1 MMNLNFNNPN
11 REVIER
17 RVRLKSKARQMQH
30 EAEMELLMVLFDIDS
45 LEDDEEEGGEEEI
58 EVNKE
63 DVEIEL
69 MLIDDF
75 RDVELDMNQ
84 DEMQW
89 INDNVNLSKL
99 LGTNEPT
106 VQALC
111 NKLEM
116 SEAKIILLVR
126 RCLGY
131 KAETTYQRDQK
142 EYICELRKC
151 FRKNLYEELDKR
163 LKKESVYEFY
173 QALLDYISD
182 NISRDPQGLNE
193 DDLVFYVN
201 YTELRS
207 VCKQHGIQKGLG
219 TRSLREKMAKLCVFK
234 LLTNLKDNQLTD
246 ETLEKANEYKES
258 TSNLISESA
267 KQEIEANRSN
277 YYVLNDL
284 SPKNQREALR
294 RLEIIITC
302 GLRGKDRCS
311 TSYAALFG
319 EEIQGEITAQGEHNL
334 NETKV
339 RNFNEAAII
348 LLNKQNYFTEEQL
361 RKQYLK
367 KDHHMKSD
375 ESKRVTAIY
384 LSGTANN
391 TNCIKTR
398 VNSRVREEYSL
409 PKKIKS
415 NSFIYVLKN
424 N

>member
-1 MMNLNFNNPN
+1 MKLADFELKNTEL
-11 REVIER
+11 RIETK
-17 RVRLKSKARQMQH
+17 LKLKQH
-30 EAEMELLMVLFDIDS
+30 EQEMELLMNLFDIDS
-45 LEDDEEEGGEEEI
+45 LEDKEEEISEI

-63 DVEIEL
+63 DIEIEL

-89 INDNVNLSKL
+89 INDNVDLSKL

-116 SEAKIILLVR
+116 SEAKVILLVR

-201 YTELRS
+201 YTELRA

-219 TRSLREKMAKLCVFK
+219 TRSLREKMAKLCVFN

-246 ETLEKANEYKES
+246 ETLEKANEYKGS
-258 TSNLISESA
+258 VSNLISESA
-267 KQEIEANRSN
+267 KQEVEANRSN

-339 RNFNEAAII
+339 RNFNEAARI

-409 PKKIKS
+409 PNKIKS
-415 NSFIYVLKN
+415 NSFIYVSKK
-424 N
+424 

>member
-17 RVRLKSKARQMQH
+17 RVRLESKARQVQH
-30 EAEMELLMVLFDIDS
+30 EQEMELLMTLFDIDS
-45 LEDDEEEGGEEEI
+45 LEEDEEEGGEEEI
-58 EVNKE
+58 EISKE

-75 RDVELDMNQ
+75 KDVEIDMNQ

-89 INDNVNLSKL
+89 INDNVDLSKL
-99 LGTNEPT
+99 LGTSEPT

-116 SEAKIILLVR
+116 SEAKVILLVR

-131 KAETTYQRDQK
+131 KSETTYQRDQR
-142 EYICELRKC
+142 EYVHELRKC

-173 QALLDYISD
+173 QALLDYICD

-201 YTELRS
+201 YTELRA
-207 VCKQHGIQKGLG
+207 VCKQHYIQKGLS
-219 TRSLREKMAKLCVFK
+219 TRSLREKMAKLCVFN

-246 ETLEKANEYKES
+246 ETLEKANEYKDS
-258 TSNLISESA
+258 VSNLISESA
-267 KQEIEANRSN
+267 KQEVEANRSN

-284 SPKNQREALR
+284 SPKNQKEALR

-339 RNFNEAAII
+339 RNFNEAARI
-348 LLNKQNYFTEEQL
+348 LLDKQRYFTEEQL

-367 KDHHMKSD
+367 KDHHMKSG
-375 ESKRVTAIY
+375 ESKHVTAIY
-384 LSGTANN
+384 LSGTVKN

-398 VNSRVREEYSL
+398 VNSRVREEYEL
-409 PKKIKS
+409 PSKIKS
-415 NSFIYVLKN
+415 NSFIYVSKN